1 MFQLEKTK
9 KESARKAYFDSEKA
23 EAARAEGNEFFK
35 KGKFPE
41 AIKCYDE
48 GMKRTPDDDKVKK
61 RFKSSRCRDSSS
73 YFDDKTGNKNL
84 SLRPEANAGDIVE
97 LVGCK
102 LIFKNAQ
109 EDPFRQ
115 RGH

>member
-1 MFQLEKTK
+1 MIERLISNPDLNLIAIWSEVLFMFQLEKTK

-48 GMKRTPDDDKVKK
+48 GMKRTPDDDKVKMILILTLS
-61 RFKSSRCRDSSS
+61 RF
-73 YFDDKTGNKNL
+73 
-84 SLRPEANAGDIVE
+84 I
-97 LVGCK
+97 K
-102 LIFKNAQ
+102 LFW
-109 EDPFRQ
+109 
-115 RGH
+115 

>member
-61 RFKSSRCRDSSS
+61 D
-73 YFDDKTGNKNL
+73 FDPHAFEIHQVILMIK
-84 SLRPEANAGDIVE
+84 
-97 LVGCK
+97 
-102 LIFKNAQ
+102 
-109 EDPFRQ
+109 
-115 RGH
+115 RGAKI